1 VVQARRFNQIRKTF
15 LLFILLALAVET
27 TRFAKV
33 WASMEST
40 SARASARPRATAIWS
55 LTRQGTNSAGDAFA
69 ANRAGTFIF
78 MSSGAPTT
86 EHQRSDQDF
95 NANVARRAYLKH
107 HPRVL
112 FDEAHNN
119 PDTSSGRYRPFAEL
133 VTSDGYRVVPN
144 KDVFSKKALKG
155 FEVLVVVNASG
166 PTGQRDRSPF
176 TEEECDAVRDWVSGG
191 GALLLITDHSPYSN
205 AVADLVKR
213 FGVEV
218 TNGYTIDG
226 SHHNQ
231 GSDDETELVFARDGG
246 LAEHQITKGRDS
258 AERINRVVTFTGT
271 SLKGPGGSFA
281 FLKLADTAKDVL
293 PPPAVKSKSPDEPA
307 PDHTTVSAAGR
318 AQGLALEFG
327 KGRVVVLSEAAMLT
341 AQVTPRGLRFG
352 INVSGTD
359 NRQLALNI
367 MHWLSGLLR

>member
-1 VVQARRFNQIRKTF
+1 MHDTFLSLVLIAIWGATSTSDDTGWRVQAKINPVGQEPSNPAAD
-15 LLFILLALAVET
+15 LYVGAVESALGAMKT
-27 TRFAKV
+27 SGLGVRSTLAKTLIFDTRQPGAVEQSSDSEFNATV
-33 WASMEST
+33 
-40 SARASARPRATAIWS
+40 ARP
-55 LTRQGTNSAGDAFA
+55 
-69 ANRAGTFIF
+69 
-78 MSSGAPTT
+78 
-86 EHQRSDQDF
+86 
-95 NANVARRAYLKH
+95 AYVSH

-112 FDEAHNN
+112 FDEAHSNS
-119 PDTSSGRYRPFAEL
+119 DTSSGRYRPFAQL

-144 KDVFSKKALKG
+144 KGVFSRRALKG

-166 PTGQRDRSPF
+166 PSGQRDRSPF
-176 TEEECDAVRDWVSGG
+176 TEEECDVVRDWVSAG
-191 GALLLITDHSPYSN
+191 GALLLITDHAPHSH
-205 AVADLVKR
+205 AVAGLVKR

-231 GSDDETELVFARDGG
+231 GSDDETELLFARDGG

-258 AERINRVVTFTGT
+258 TERINRVVTFTGT
-271 SLKGPGGSFA
+271 SLKGPGASVA

-293 PPPAVKSKSPDEPA
+293 PPPPGKSKAPDEPA

-341 AQVTPRGLRFG
+341 AQVTPRGFRFG
-352 INVSGTD
+352 MNVSGTD

-367 MHWLSGLLR
+367 MHWLSRLLR